1 MYVEQTCVVYLIV
14 RPSVGRGL
22 RLEDV
27 SRGKKM
33 YFEQTCVVDLI
44 VRPSVG
50 RGLGLEDV
58 SRGKKIYLEKTCVVY
73 LIERPFVG
81 RGLRLQD
88 ASRAKKM
95 DFANLWW
102 FLNCNAFGGSRV
114 KTRRC
119 ISGQE
124 DVF

>member
-58 SRGKKIYLEKTCVVY
+58 SRGKKMHI
-73 LIERPFVG
+73 
-81 RGLRLQD
+81 LRKLVL
-88 ASRAKKM
+88 
-95 DFANLWW
+95 F
-102 FLNCNAFGGSRV
+102 
-114 KTRRC
+114 T
-119 ISGQE
+119 
-124 DVF
+124 